1 MKKITIKRKYLAFPY
16 AIFMLLFVLLPLA
29 LIVFYAFTNADG
41 SISFENFI
49 NFFTDGVTF
58 NSFLDSIWI
67 AFITTVICFVIGFP
81 VAYILANKKYN
92 RNKTLFLL
100 FLLPMWINF
109 LLRTIATRAMFEAFG
124 SWLDIEIT
132 FGKATTI
139 FGMVYNFLPFMIIP
153 IYSTLSSLDK
163 SYTEAALD
171 LGATPT
177 KVITRVIL
185 PLAIPGIISGI
196 TMVFMPTLS
205 TFVISDLLGNNLVQ
219 LLGNII
225 NLEFTQNSWNYG
237 SALSIILLLLM
248 GLTMF
253 IEKKHNNKTQTAG
266 GRIW

>member
-1 MKKITIKRKYLAFPY
+1 M
-16 AIFMLLFVLLPLA
+16 
-29 LIVFYAFTNADG
+29 
-41 SISFENFI
+41 
-49 NFFTDGVTF
+49 
-58 NSFLDSIWI
+58 
-67 AFITTVICFVIGFP
+67 
-81 VAYILANKKYN
+81 
-92 RNKTLFLL
+92 L

-177 KVITRVIL
+177 KVLTRVIL

-253 IEKKHNNKTQTAG
+253 IEKKYNNKTQTAG

>member
-41 SISFENFI
+41 SISLENFI

-100 FLLPMWINF
+100 FLLTMWINF

-177 KVITRVIL
+177 KVLTRVIL

-253 IEKKHNNKTQTAG
+253 IEKKYNNKTQTAG

>member
-29 LIVFYAFTNADG
+29 LIVFYAFTIADG
-41 SISFENFI
+41 SISLENFI

-177 KVITRVIL
+177 KVLTRVIL

-253 IEKKHNNKTQTAG
+253 IEKKYNNKTQTAG

>member
-16 AIFMLLFVLLPLA
+16 AVFMLLFVILPLA

-41 SISFENFI
+41 SISLENFA
-49 NFFTDGVTF
+49 NFFTDGVAF

-67 AFITTVICFVIGFP
+67 AFVTTLICFVVGFP

-92 RNKTLFLL
+92 KNKTLFML

-124 SWLDIEIT
+124 SWFNQEIT

-153 IYSTLSSLDK
+153 IYSTLTSLDK

-177 KVITRVIL
+177 KVITKVIL
-185 PLAIPGIISGI
+185 PLALPGIISGI

-225 NLEFTQNSWNYG
+225 NLEFT
-237 SALSIILLLLM
+237 
-248 GLTMF
+248 
-253 IEKKHNNKTQTAG
+253 NKSLYKSKLNPCHCIVIDG
-266 GRIW
+266 VKE

>member
-16 AIFMLLFVLLPLA
+16 AVFMLLFVILPLA

-41 SISFENFI
+41 SISLENFA
-49 NFFTDGVTF
+49 NFFTDGVAF

-67 AFITTVICFVIGFP
+67 AFVTTLICFVVGFP

-92 RNKTLFLL
+92 KNKTLFML

-124 SWLDIEIT
+124 SWFNQEIT

-153 IYSTLSSLDK
+153 IYSTLTSLDK

-177 KVITRVIL
+177 KVITKVIL
-185 PLAIPGIISGI
+185 PLALPGIISGI

-248 GLTMF
+248 GITML
-253 IEKKHNNKTQTAG
+253 IEKKYNSKNQTAG

>member
-1 MKKITIKRKYLAFPY
+1 MKKLTIKRKYLALPY
-16 AIFMLLFVLLPLA
+16 AAFMVLFVLLPLA
-29 LIVFYAFTNADG
+29 LIIFYAFTAKDG
-41 SISFENFI
+41 SITLQNFV
-49 NFFTDGVTF
+49 NFFTDGVSF

-67 AFITTVICFVIGFP
+67 AAITTVICFVLGFP

-92 RNKTLFLL
+92 KNKTLFLL

-109 LLRTIATRAMFEAFG
+109 LLRTIATRAMFEAVA
-124 SWLDIEIT
+124 SWFNAEIT

-153 IYSTLSSLDK
+153 IYSTLTSLDA
-163 SYTEAALD
+163 SFTEAALD

-177 KVITRVIL
+177 KVITRVVL
-185 PLAIPGIISGI
+185 PLAIPGIISGV

-248 GLTMF
+248 AITMF
-253 IEKKHNNKTQTAG
+253 IEKKYNDKTQTAG
-266 GRIW
+266 GKIW

>member
-41 SISFENFI
+41 SISLENFI

-67 AFITTVICFVIGFP
+67 AFITTVICCVIGFP

-253 IEKKHNNKTQTAG
+253 IEKKYNNKTQTAG

>member
-41 SISFENFI
+41 SISLENFI

-177 KVITRVIL
+177 KVLTRVIL
-185 PLAIPGIISGI
+185 PLAIPCIISGI

-253 IEKKHNNKTQTAG
+253 IEKKYNNKTQTAG

>member
-41 SISFENFI
+41 SISLENFI

-109 LLRTIATRAMFEAFG
+109 LLRTIAKRAMFEAFG

-177 KVITRVIL
+177 KVLTRVIL

-253 IEKKHNNKTQTAG
+253 IEKKYNNKTQTAG

>member
-1 MKKITIKRKYLAFPY
+1 MKKITVTRKALAIPY
-16 AIFMLLFVLLPLA
+16 AVFLVLFVLLPLA
-29 LIVFYAFTNADG
+29 LIIFYAFTNANG
-41 SISFENFI
+41 TISFQNFI
-49 NFFTDGVTF
+49 NFFTDGVSF

-67 AFITTVICFVIGFP
+67 AFLTTLICFVVGFP

-92 RNKTLFLL
+92 KNKTLIML

-109 LLRTIATRAMFEAFG
+109 LLRTIATRAMFEAIG
-124 SWLDIEIT
+124 SWLNVDIE
-132 FGKATTI
+132 FGKGTTI

-153 IYSTLSSLDK
+153 IYTTLTSLDK

-177 KVITRVIL
+177 KVITKVIL

-248 GLTMF
+248 GITMYF
-253 IEKKHNNKTQTAG
+253 EKKYNKNSQTTG
-266 GRIW
+266 GKLW

>member
-41 SISFENFI
+41 RISLENFI

-177 KVITRVIL
+177 KVLTRVIL

-253 IEKKHNNKTQTAG
+253 IEKKYNNKTQTAG

>member
-41 SISFENFI
+41 SISLENFI

-163 SYTEAALD
+163 SYTEEALD

-177 KVITRVIL
+177 KVLTRVIL

-253 IEKKHNNKTQTAG
+253 IEKKYNNKTQTAG

>member
-41 SISFENFI
+41 SISLENFI

-153 IYSTLSSLDK
+153 IYSTLSNLDK

-177 KVITRVIL
+177 KVLTRVIL

-253 IEKKHNNKTQTAG
+253 IEKKYNNKTQTAG

>member
-177 KVITRVIL
+177 KVLTRVIL

-253 IEKKHNNKTQTAG
+253 IEKKYNNKTQTAG

>member
-16 AIFMLLFVLLPLA
+16 AIFMLLFFFFSLA

-41 SISFENFI
+41 SISLENFI

-177 KVITRVIL
+177 KVLTRVIL

-253 IEKKHNNKTQTAG
+253 IEKKYNNKTQTAG

>member
-1 MKKITIKRKYLAFPY
+1 MKKITIKRKYLALPY
-16 AIFMLLFVLLPLA
+16 AMFMLIFVLLPLA

-41 SISFENFI
+41 SISFENFV

-67 AFITTVICFVIGFP
+67 AFLTTLICFVLGFP

-92 RNKTLFLL
+92 ANKTLFLL

-109 LLRTIATRAMFEAFG
+109 LLRTIATRAMFEAFA
-124 SWLDIEIT
+124 SWANTEIT

-153 IYSTLSSLDK
+153 IYSTLTSLDK

-177 KVITRVIL
+177 KVITKVIL
-185 PLAIPGIISGI
+185 PLAIPGIISGV

-237 SALSIILLLLM
+237 SALSLILLLLM
-248 GLTMF
+248 GITMF
-253 IEKKHNNKTQTAG
+253 IEKKYNSKTQTAG

>member
-41 SISFENFI
+41 CISLENFI

-177 KVITRVIL
+177 KVLTRVIL

-253 IEKKHNNKTQTAG
+253 IEKKYNNKTQTAG

>member
-41 SISFENFI
+41 SISLENFI

-177 KVITRVIL
+177 KVLTRVIL

-253 IEKKHNNKTQTAG
+253 IEKKYNNKTQTAG

>member
-41 SISFENFI
+41 SISLENFI

-177 KVITRVIL
+177 KVLTRVIL

-205 TFVISDLLGNNLVQ
+205 TFVISDLLGSNLVQ

-253 IEKKHNNKTQTAG
+253 IEKKYNNKTQTAG

>member
-41 SISFENFI
+41 SISLENFI

-153 IYSTLSSLDK
+153 IYSTLSGLDK

-177 KVITRVIL
+177 KVLTRVIL

-253 IEKKHNNKTQTAG
+253 IEKKYNNKTQTAG

>member
-41 SISFENFI
+41 SISLENFI

-67 AFITTVICFVIGFP
+67 AFITTVICFVIFFP

-92 RNKTLFLL
+92 RNKTLFWL

-177 KVITRVIL
+177 KVLTRVIL

-253 IEKKHNNKTQTAG
+253 IEKKYNNKTQTAG